1 MKRIIALLICLTMM
15 LSSLTVIAAVP
26 FVLDPVTVTYG
37 TNAVESNNIIVTGQ
51 YDKPVV
57 LRVFNDSGTLEYID
71 TTNSVGGVFQFD
83 AFKLKKPATATT
95 VGTNPTTYKFVVSDD
110 IGIKNAGS
118 EDVAFNYVLQNTG
131 GGGGGGGAVASEKTE
146 TSTGWDDEQKK
157 DENETTDQPVQPD
170 APNDTLNKT
179 AIEGAAKQTTASGAA
194 KYVESMTKATSAES
208 LATEATRN
216 TIAVSVETM
225 IANIGSKKINAS
237 SSTNT
242 LVMSGNSI
250 SDSDIKKYTDTEKTI
265 KNSMSKNN
273 ISLNRELSKE
283 YIVSTAFNTSKKAT
297 ITIDKAFVSKLEKIG
312 IEMLTINDKNFRISY
327 SLAELKEMLGEKG
340 SVSFDIDT
348 SAMVGNTKKLSV
360 SFNNDKTQSV
370 KIAFPGMNGASKYMA
385 IVDENGKPVGG
396 RYNPATGAIEAKISE
411 SGVYEIVNNE
421 KDFEDIKNLSEEM
434 QESIKIL
441 AAKGIIEG
449 TSAKEFSPE
458 DAISR
463 AEVAALLL
471 RVLSQIDPNEDG
483 GFTDVKKADWF
494 FGTAGSAKKYG
505 LIMGYEDNTFRGNVT
520 IAKDQILAI
529 AARVLRKE
537 MKYINP
543 EKPEEWTAF
552 ADSSTI
558 ASWAENDIALAS
570 MANIITRTSDNTIH
584 ATDNINRGDAALIIM
599 RLFYKIW

>member
-37 TNAVESNNIIVTGQ
+37 TNAVESNDIIVTGQ

-83 AFKLKKPATATT
+83 AFKLKKPATATAD
-95 VGTNPTTYKFVVSDD
+95 GTNSITYKFIVSDD
-110 IGIKNAGS
+110 IGIKNTGN
-118 EDVAFNYVLQNTG
+118 EDITFNYEVKASSSTG
-131 GGGGGGGAVASEKTE
+131 NSITVSKEEPKTE
-146 TSTGWDDEQKK
+146 GSWDDDDDK
-157 DENETTDQPVQPD
+157 TTDQSVQPD
-170 APNDTLNKT
+170 AGDDTLNKK

-543 EKPEEWTAF
+543 EQPEEWTAF

>member
-37 TNAVESNNIIVTGQ
+37 TNAVESNDIVITGQ

-95 VGTNPTTYKFVVSDD
+95 VGTHSITYKFVVSDD
-110 IGIKNAGS
+110 IEIKNTGN
-118 EDVAFNYVLQNTG
+118 EDVTFTYD
-131 GGGGGGGAVASEKTE
+131 K
-146 TSTGWDDEQKK
+146 STDPNPIIHYDPNPKEEPDGWDEDDPK
-157 DENETTDQPVQPD
+157 TTDQSVQPD
-170 APNDTLNKT
+170 AGDDTLNKK

-242 LVMSGNSI
+242 LVMNGNSI

-265 KNSMSKNN
+265 KNSMNKNN

-348 SAMVGNTKKLSV
+348 SAMAGNTKKLSV

-421 KDFEDIKNLSEEM
+421 KDFDDIKNLSEEM

-483 GFTDVKKADWF
+483 GFTDVKKSDWF

-543 EKPEEWTAF
+543 EQPEEWTAF
-552 ADSSTI
+552 TDSSTI